1 MNLETAIEL
10 FRQAVINA
18 LTLVSP
24 ILITTIVVGL
34 TISLIQSV
42 TSLQEQTL
50 SFAPKLF
57 AVGGVLVVGSAW
69 LMKTLMSFTIEVYQ
83 KIPEI
88 GLW

>member
-1 MNLETAIEL
+1 MNVETAIEL

-18 LTLVSP
+18 LMLVSP

-34 TISLIQSV
+34 IISLIQSV
-42 TSLQEQTL
+42 TSIQEQTL

-57 AVGGVLVVGSAW
+57 AVGGVLIIGSAW
-69 LMKTLMSFTIEVYQ
+69 LVNTLMSFTIEVYQ

-88 GLW
+88 AF

>member
-18 LTLVSP
+18 LMLVSP

-34 TISLIQSV
+34 AISLIQAV
-42 TSLQEQTL
+42 TSIQEQTL

-57 AVGGVLVVGSAW
+57 AVGGVLIIGSAW
-69 LMKTLMSFTIEVYQ
+69 LMKTLMTFTIEVYERISV
-83 KIPEI
+83 IP
-88 GLW
+88 L

>member
-10 FRQAVINA
+10 FRQAITNA
-18 LTLVSP
+18 LMLVSP

-34 TISLIQSV
+34 FISLIQSV

-57 AVGGVLVVGSAW
+57 AVGAVLIVGSAW
-69 LMKTLMSFTIEVYQ
+69 LLQNLMNFTIEVYQ

-88 GLW
+88 AF